1 FFREGLVSLQRETR
15 ELSPDNNKERAHS
28 PATRELWVSG
38 GEEHTEKGDAGEPG
52 EDREHSVPTL
62 NFPQITLWQRPVISV
77 KIGNEV
83 REALLDTGADDTVIE
98 EIQLEGRWKPKMIGG
113 IGGFIKVR
121 QYDNITIDI
130 QGRKAVGTVLVGPT
144 PVNIIGRNFLTQI
157 GCTLNFPLSP
167 IKTVPVKLKP
177 GMDGPEVKQWPL
189 TAEKIE
195 ALREICTEME
205 KEGKISRIGPENPYN
220 TPIFAI
226 KKKDSTKW
234 RKLVDFRELNKRT
247 QDFWEVQLGIPHPAG
262 LKQKKSVTVLDVGDA
277 YFSCPLDE
285 DFRKYTVFTIPSV
298 NNETPG
304 IRYQY
309 NVLPQGW
316 EGSPAIFQS
325 SMTTILEPFRKKHP
339 EIIIYQYM
347 DDLYVGSDLEIAKHR
362 ETVEELRGHLLKW
375 GFTTPDKKHQ
385 KEPPFLW
392 MGYELHPDKW
402 TVRPIKLPEKDTW
415 TVNDIQKLV
424 GKLNWAS
431 QIYPGIK
438 VRQLCKLIRGTKALT
453 EVVTFTEE
461 AGLELAENREILK
474 EPLHGVYYDPE
485 KELIAEIQK
494 QGQSQWTYQ
503 IYQESHKNLKTGKY
517 AKMRSAHTNDIKQ
530 LTEVVQKIATE
541 SIVIWGKTPKFK
553 LPVQK
558 EVWEAWWTENWQ
570 ATWIPEWEFVNTPPP
585 VKLWYQL
592 ETEPIS
598 GAETYYVDGA
608 ANRETKLG
616 KAGFVTDRGRQKVV
630 SIKDTTNQKT
640 ELHAILMALQE
651 SGQEVNIVT
660 DSQYA
665 MGIIHSQPDKSE
677 SELVS
682 QIIEELI
689 KKERVYLSWV
699 PAHKGIGGNEQ
710 VDKLVSSGIR
720 KVLFLD
726 GIEKAQEEHER
737 YHSNWRAMASDFNL
751 PPIVAKEIV
760 ASCDKCQLKGEAMHG
775 QVNCSP
781 GVWQLDCTHLEGKI
795 ILVAVHVASGYL
807 EAEVIPAETGQET
820 AYFILKLA
828 GRWPVKVIHTDNGPN
843 FTSATVKAACWWA
856 SIKQEF
862 GIPYNPQSQGAV
874 ESMNKELKKI
884 IGQIRDQ
891 AEHLKTAVQMAVFIH
906 NFKRKGGIGGYTA
919 GERIIDIIATDI
931 QTTKLQT
938 QILKVQNFRVYYRD
952 SRDPI
957 WKGPAKL
964 LWKGEGAV
972 VIQDNGDIKVVPRR
986 KAKIIRDYGKQM
998 AGDGCVASGQDEN
1011 QDME

>member
-1 FFREGLVSLQRETR
+1 FFRENLAFPQGKAGELSSEQTRANSPTSRELRVWGRDSPLSETGAGGQRQGTVSL
-15 ELSPDNNKERAHS
+15 S
-28 PATRELWVSG
+28 
-38 GEEHTEKGDAGEPG
+38 
-52 EDREHSVPTL
+52 
-62 NFPQITLWQRPVISV
+62 FPQITLWQRPLVSIKV
-77 KIGNEV
+77 GGQIK
-83 REALLDTGADDTVIE
+83 EALLDTGADDTVLE
-98 EIQLEGRWKPKMIGG
+98 EINLPGKWKPKMIGG

-121 QYDNITIDI
+121 QYDQILIEI
-130 QGRKAVGTVLVGPT
+130 CGHKAIGTVLVGPT
-144 PVNIIGRNFLTQI
+144 PVNIIGRNLLTQI
-157 GCTLNFPLSP
+157 GCTLNFPISP
-167 IKTVPVKLKP
+167 IETVPVKLKP
-177 GMDGPEVKQWPL
+177 GMDGPKVKQWPL
-189 TAEKIE
+189 TEEKIK
-195 ALREICTEME
+195 ALTEICTEME
-205 KEGKISRIGPENPYN
+205 KEGKISKIGPENPYN

-262 LKQKKSVTVLDVGDA
+262 LKKKKSITVLDVGDA
-277 YFSCPLDE
+277 YFSVPLHE
-285 DFRKYTVFTIPSV
+285 DFRKYTAFTIPST
-298 NNETPG
+298 NNEAPG

-316 EGSPAIFQS
+316 KGSPAIFQS
-325 SMTTILEPFRKKHP
+325 SMTKILEPFRKQNP
-339 EIIIYQYM
+339 EVVIYQYM
-347 DDLYVGSDLEIAKHR
+347 DDLYVGSDLEIGQHRAKIEKLR
-362 ETVEELRGHLLKW
+362 EHLLRW
-375 GFTTPDKKHQ
+375 GLTTPDKKHQ

-402 TVRPIKLPEKDTW
+402 TVQPITLPDKDSW

-438 VRQLCKLIRGTKALT
+438 VKQLCKLLRGTKALT
-453 EVVTFTEE
+453 DVIPLTAE
-461 AGLELAENREILK
+461 AELELAENREILK
-474 EPLHGVYYDPE
+474 EPVHGVYYDPS
-485 KELIAEIQK
+485 KDLIAEVQK
-494 QGQSQWTYQ
+494 QGHGQWTYQ
-503 IYQESHKNLKTGKY
+503 IYQEPFKNLKTGKY
-517 AKMRSAHTNDIKQ
+517 ARTRGAHTNDVKQ
-530 LTEVVQKIATE
+530 LAEAVQKISTE
-541 SIVIWGKTPKFK
+541 SIVIWGKTPKFR
-553 LPVQK
+553 LPIQK
-558 EVWEAWWTENWQ
+558 ETWESWWIDYWQ
-570 ATWIPEWEFVNTPPP
+570 ATWIPEWEFVNTPPL

-592 ETEPIS
+592 EKEPIL
-598 GAETYYVDGA
+598 GAETFYVDGA

-616 KAGFVTDRGRQKVV
+616 RAGYVTDRGRQKVV
-630 SIKDTTNQKT
+630 SFTDTTNQKT
-640 ELHAILMALQE
+640 ELQAINLALQD
-651 SGQEVNIVT
+651 SGLEVNIVT

-665 MGIIHSQPDKSE
+665 LGIIQAQPDKSE

-682 QIIEELI
+682 QIIEQLI
-689 KKERVYLSWV
+689 QKERVYLSWV

-726 GIEKAQEEHER
+726 GISEAQEEHDK

-751 PPIVAKEIV
+751 PPVVAKEIV

-775 QVNCSP
+775 QVDCSP
-781 GVWQLDCTHLEGKI
+781 GIWQLDCTHLEGKI
-795 ILVAVHVASGYL
+795 VLVAVHVASGYI

-828 GRWPVKVIHTDNGPN
+828 GRWPVKVVHTDNGSN

-856 SIKQEF
+856 GIKQEF
-862 GIPYNPQSQGAV
+862 GIPYNPQSQGVV

-884 IGQIRDQ
+884 IGQVRDQ

-906 NFKRKGGIGGYTA
+906 NFKRKGGIGGYSA

-931 QTTKLQT
+931 QTRELQKQITK
-938 QILKVQNFRVYYRD
+938 IQNFRVYYRD

-972 VIQDNGDIKVVPRR
+972 VIQDNSEIKVVPRR

-998 AGDGCVASGQDEN
+998 AGDGCVASGQDE
-1011 QDME
+1011 D